1 MLPLGWQDRKSS
13 KSQLLTWLNASHPMF
28 AVSVNDSQEINDIE
42 EWLRVKFDDGLIGHA
57 TFAVDTEI
65 LKYALLEMIVFNL
78 GEENFSEFIKETRST
93 PVLSPV
99 TISQSLGDGARA
111 KDEIDYE
118 KNTQKIDIH
127 LDSNLLQ
134 KQYYFEKNI
143 FPLLNIFSKDVQR
156 LAKKNKILFVINF
169 KKIGENKDVGS
180 DFLVWFQEQFL
191 YKMSQIQDLKI
202 CVIFQGNIDR
212 LTKINEGQKIHLQK
226 LNLQDILEATKE
238 HIIHHEE
245 FCNGVID
252 PDNNDVEYRVFK
264 RKFHVRMQKLTQES
278 QNG

>member
-1 MLPLGWQDRKSS
+1 M
-13 KSQLLTWLNASHPMF
+13 
-28 AVSVNDSQEINDIE
+28 
-42 EWLRVKFDDGLIGHA
+42 
-57 TFAVDTEI
+57 
-65 LKYALLEMIVFNL
+65 
-78 GEENFSEFIKETRST
+78 
-93 PVLSPV
+93 
-99 TISQSLGDGARA
+99 
-111 KDEIDYE
+111 
-118 KNTQKIDIH
+118 
-127 LDSNLLQ
+127 
-134 KQYYFEKNI
+134 
-143 FPLLNIFSKDVQR
+143 
-156 LAKKNKILFVINF
+156 FVINF